1 MNVQQ
6 QVLNLIK
13 ENGGTATRGQ
23 INQLIEFIR
32 PGVYEYYTSGICS
45 KLMKKGFVK
54 QEKTSPNRGPETV
67 FNITPAGKRY
77 IKTGPKFGP
86 KGELSI
92 VGATIPPA
100 TITTQKAPTPV
111 EKLISGSI
119 IRDLLLNKFDQLSAS
134 ERCGLLEIYNIVE
147 SKTKTQQQ

>member
-45 KLMKKGFVK
+45 KLMKKKFVK
-54 QEKTSPNRGPETV
+54 QEKDSPNRGPETV
-67 FNITPAGKRY
+67 FSITPAGKRY
-77 IKTGPKFGP
+77 IKNGPKFGP
-86 KGELSI
+86 KGELSS
-92 VGATIPPA
+92 VGGRIAPA
-100 TITTQKAPTPV
+100 KITTQKAPTPV